1 MFFPFKITSSNI
13 LQSINNMKSSM
24 IALSLLAAS
33 ANAACTADDTTK
45 MTECGKKVT
54 DEMMKT
60 PPTKDTICKTYQD
73 VMACYP
79 ACYCDDANFK
89 DAIAATEK
97 ASEDAIK
104 AMGGGD
110 CTLKC
115 GSGSM
120 LAPGMALALTVF
132 AATYS
137 QYE

>member
-1 MFFPFKITSSNI
+1 
-13 LQSINNMKSSM
+13 M
-24 IALSLLAAS
+24 IALTLLAAG

-45 MTECGKKVT
+45 TTACTKKLT
-54 DEMMKT
+54 DEMIKT
-60 PPTKDTICKTYQD
+60 PLTKDTVCKFYQD
-73 VMACYP
+73 TFACYP
-79 ACYCDDANFK
+79 ACYCDDAALK
-89 DAIAATEK
+89 DSIATAEK
-97 ASEDAIK
+97 TLEDAVK
-104 AMGGGD
+104 AMDGGD

>member
-1 MFFPFKITSSNI
+1 MNSAA
-13 LQSINNMKSSM
+13 L
-24 IALSLLAAS
+24 IALTLAAG

-45 MTECGKKVT
+45 MTECAKKLT

-60 PPTKDTICKTYQD
+60 PLDKDSICKYYQD
-73 VMACYP
+73 VFACYP
-79 ACYCDDANFK
+79 ACYCGDAAYK
-89 DAIAATEK
+89 DAIAASEK
-97 ASEDAIK
+97 AGEDAIK
-104 AMGGGD
+104 AMDGGD
-110 CTLKC
+110 CTIKC

>member
-1 MFFPFKITSSNI
+1 MNSAA
-13 LQSINNMKSSM
+13 L
-24 IALSLLAAS
+24 IALTLAAG

-79 ACYCDDANFK
+79 ACYCDDAAFK
-89 DAIAATEK
+89 DAIATTEK
-97 ASEDAIK
+97 AAKDAIK
-104 AMGGGD
+104 TAGGGD